1 MTERENECMANEKQ
15 TEQVRTKES
24 EEGIDFG
31 HLLSV
36 LWHRAWLI
44 LLAGVLAA
52 AIAFGWATYTVPE
65 LYSSTATVYVN
76 DPTSYGI
83 SLGNISMARS
93 LVQTYL
99 VLLRNRTTLE
109 MVLEAAD
116 REGVYTYGQLNG
128 MISAEAVDETEVF
141 TITVTTNNPEEAA
154 LLANAIVEVLP
165 VRIEEIMD
173 GASMRLVD
181 SAIPNYTRI
190 GSNVTRQTVIGLLA
204 GMLLMCV
211 LLILLELFNDVI
223 RDESHILQ
231 TYDIPILARVP
242 DLTEDASGHYGY
254 RKGRGSEKTPH
265 GG

>member
-1 MTERENECMANEKQ
+1 MVNEEANGKQ
-15 TEQVRTKES
+15 AGKVETKET
-24 EEGIDFG
+24 EDKLDLFHIF
-31 HLLSV
+31 SV

-44 LLAGVLAA
+44 VLAGVLAA
-52 AIAFGWATYTVPE
+52 AIAFGWATYTAPE

-76 DPTSYGI
+76 DPTNYGFSI
-83 SLGNISMARS
+83 GNISTARS

-109 MVLEAAD
+109 MVLKAAD

-128 MISAEAVDETEVF
+128 MISAAAVDETEVF
-141 TITVTTNNPEEAA
+141 SITVTTNNPEEAA
-154 LLANAIVEVLP
+154 RLANAIVDVLP

-190 GSNVTRQTVIGLLA
+190 GTNITRSTFI
-204 GMLLMCV
+204 GMLIGALLMSA
-211 LLILLELFNDVI
+211 LLIILDLLNDVI

-254 RKGRGSEKTPH
+254 YKGYGYGKKPH
-265 GG
+265 HGEGG